1 MRVGIEEVPENVRA
15 AELLFA
21 GEKQRLEDLFAE
33 LAAQPVVEIIGIV
46 ARLSGGGVM
55 HDSSDVWFFSLK
67 FDAWR
72 VRGGPLR
79 KEALAF
85 NRMCTKKEMIKLGRK
100 FEVDTIISVRARLA
114 EENLMGTP
122 QALLEELGG
131 PVGDDAEMNE
141 FLAELLRPVT
151 HVDPVLGTLS
161 FDRGLEHF
169 SGRVL
174 WRGQLVEISLD
185 VSKCERLPE
194 CITIARI
201 LIRDQ
206 AEWHDRSREFA
217 SKELLSLKNENWL
230 DEGEEELTAD
240 DFRKR
245 LTMNSLTLDP
255 DGSFT
260 FWFDDG
266 GLFFGHAVAVSGTL
280 AGGFESADIHG

>member
-1 MRVGIEEVPENVRA
+1 MRVGIKEVPENVRA
-15 AELLFA
+15 AELLFP
-21 GEKQRLEDLFAE
+21 GEKQRHETLFAD
-33 LAAQPVVEIIGIV
+33 LAAQPIVEIIGIV
-46 ARLSGGGVM
+46 APLSGGGVNYAW
-55 HDSSDVWFFSLK
+55 SDLYSLYLN

-79 KEALAF
+79 KETLALK
-85 NRMCTKKEMIKLGRK
+85 RMCTKKEMIELGRR

-114 EENLMGTP
+114 EKNLMGTP
-122 QALLEELGG
+122 HALLEELGG

-151 HVDPVLGTLS
+151 HADPVLGTLV

-174 WRGQLVEISLD
+174 WRGQLVEINLD
-185 VSKCERLPE
+185 VSKRELLPQI
-194 CITIARI
+194 ITIART

-245 LTMNSLTLDP
+245 LTMSSLTLDP

-260 FWFDDG
+260 FWFDDC
-266 GLFFGHAVAVSGTL
+266 GLFFGHTVAVSGTL
-280 AGGFESADIHG
+280 PGGFESADIHG

>member
-1 MRVGIEEVPENVRA
+1 MGIEEAPENVRA

-55 HDSSDVWFFSLK
+55 HDSSDVWFFNLK

-79 KEALAF
+79 KETLAF

-114 EENLMGTP
+114 EKNLMGTP
-122 QALLEELGG
+122 QALLEEIGG
-131 PVGDDAEMNE
+131 PVEDDAEMSE

-151 HVDPVLGTLS
+151 HADAVLGTLV
-161 FDRGLEHF
+161 FERGLDRF

-174 WRGQLVEISLD
+174 WRGQLVEIDLGARNR
-185 VSKCERLPE
+185 ERLPD
-194 CITIARI
+194 CITIART

-206 AEWHDRSREFA
+206 AEWHDRTRDFA
-217 SKELLSLKNENWL
+217 VKELLSPKNENWL

-245 LTMNSLTLDP
+245 LTLSSLTLDP
-255 DGSFT
+255 DGNFT

-266 GLFFGHAVAVSGTL
+266 GLFFGHSVTVSGTF
-280 AGGFESADIHG
+280 ADGFERADIQG